1 MARVIINSDDYGM
14 NPSIND
20 AIISAFNSNL
30 ISSTTCLVNYPEGL
44 IDGHIKLVENNVKM
58 SSVGIHLNLTTGKP
72 LTESISK
79 NSLFCENGFF
89 HSRVRDTPLLI
100 LDKKSRIDVIIEI
113 EAQIQRFIEVMRC
126 KPSHID
132 GHHHIHTEFAI
143 FRIIAGLAKKYDISC
158 MRKTRNLGIDR
169 IGIVKKI
176 YKGLLNFLIERNFRT
191 TNFFGSLAD
200 LNGQILDSTKTYEIM
215 VHCVYK
221 DGISNIVL
229 DDDGIPLKDKI
240 AMFLPQ
246 KYTFCGYCDL
256 LRKMILH

>member
-20 AIISAFNSNL
+20 AIISAFYSNL

-44 IDGHIKLVENNVKM
+44 IDGHIKLVENNIKM

-113 EAQIQRFIEVMRC
+113 EAQIQRFIEVMGC

-143 FRIIAGLAKKYDISC
+143 FRIIVGLAKKFDISC

-200 LNGQILDSTKTYEIM
+200 LDGQILGSTKTYEIM
-215 VHCVYK
+215 VHAVFL
-221 DGISNIVL
+221 DNSPGVVF
-229 DDDGIPLKDKI
+229 DDDGKDLGDKI
-240 AMFLPQ
+240 KKLKRQNYLLKTVAL
-246 KYTFCGYCDL
+246 CDYCDL
-256 LRKMILH
+256 N

>member
-14 NPSIND
+14 NASIND
-20 AIISAFNSNL
+20 AIISAFKSNL
-30 ISSTTCLVNYPEGL
+30 ISSTTSLVNYPEGL
-44 IDGHIKLVENNVKM
+44 IDGHAKLVENKIKL

-79 NSLFCENGFF
+79 NSRFCENGFF
-89 HSRVRDTPLLI
+89 HSRVRDKPLLF
-100 LDKKSRIDVIIEI
+100 LDKKSRKDVRVEI
-113 EAQIQRFIEVMRC
+113 GAQIQRFIDVMGF

-143 FRIIAGLAKKYDISC
+143 FRIILGQAKKYDINC

-176 YKGLLNFLIERNFRT
+176 YKGFLNFLIERNFRST
-191 TNFFGSLAD
+191 DFFGSLTD
-200 LNGQILDSTKTYEIM
+200 LDGHFFDSNKTYEIM

-221 DGISNIVL
+221 DGISSIVM
-229 DDDGIPLKDKI
+229 DDDSIPLKDK
-240 AMFLPQ
+240 MENFLPAKITLFRFLEIHQ
-246 KYTFCGYCDL
+246 
-256 LRKMILH
+256 